1 MGGFVPTK
9 QTADGDLDG
18 RIYFRIPGE
27 RDLQSMVVEVKGG
40 RNVNVVDWRS
50 LKEALS
56 MESVLLA
63 GLIVMEPLGGAK
75 SRNFHREAM
84 DLKPLNVLG
93 IDYPRM
99 QILTVGEILDGE
111 RFHIPTVGKSHLGA

>member
-1 MGGFVPTK
+1 
-9 QTADGDLDG
+9 
-18 RIYFRIPGE
+18 
-27 RDLQSMVVEVKGG
+27 MVVEVKGG

-75 SRNFHREAM
+75 SRNFQREAM
-84 DLKPLNVLG
+84 DLKHLNVLG

-111 RFHIPTVGKSHLGA
+111 RFHIPTAGKSHLGA